1 MKRTEAS
8 DLFYDEV
15 KEKKRTASGVHS
27 KTGKRGY
34 VGKML
39 FPSDIMS
46 RKDKYNHR
54 KAGKVVTTNIYDTI
68 LAKHEFEK
76 LETYEKKNMMQYWR
90 NTYSMTDI
98 KKGMGIA
105 SGTLYEI
112 IKELD
117 LPIGKRG
124 GYKRKGSNKKAEEKS
139 ELQVPSIVADTPIA
153 EIIVEGLHLSFNG
166 TYSIE
171 HIQNQLLKFATLLDN
186 EKDPFYIELK
196 IVQKHTTN
204 RE

>member
-8 DLFYDEV
+8 DLFYNEV
-15 KEKKRTASGVHS
+15 REKKRTASGVHS
-27 KTGKRGY
+27 KTGKNGY

-54 KAGKVVTTNIYDTI
+54 KAGKIVTSNIYDTI
-68 LAKHEFEK
+68 LTKDEFNK
-76 LETYEKKNMMQYWR
+76 LENYEKKNMLQYWR

-98 KKGMGIA
+98 KKSMGV
-105 SGTLYEI
+105 SSNTLYAI
-112 IKELD
+112 INELE

-124 GYKRKGSNKKAEEKS
+124 GYKRRGTTKKEEIQTES
-139 ELQVPSIVADTPIA
+139 QAPSIVADTPINQ
-153 EIIVEGLHLSFNG
+153 IIVEGIHLSFNG
-166 TYSIE
+166 TYSTE

-186 EKDPFYIELK
+186 EEDPFYIELK
-196 IVQKHTTN
+196 IAQKHTTK